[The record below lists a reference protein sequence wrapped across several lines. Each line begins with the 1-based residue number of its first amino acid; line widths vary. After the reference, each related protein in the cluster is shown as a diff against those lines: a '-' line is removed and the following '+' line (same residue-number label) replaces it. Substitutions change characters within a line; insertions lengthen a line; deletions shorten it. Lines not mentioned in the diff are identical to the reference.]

1 MLPRGHPQELRWWSK
16 WLVLVSGHL
25 GALGRAALFMG
36 VAILMFRAMGDKGN
50 ANKKENT
57 VSKALNQLVVRPH
70 SPGTRTSAP

>member
-36 VAILMFRAMGDKGN
+36 VAILMFRAMGDKGD